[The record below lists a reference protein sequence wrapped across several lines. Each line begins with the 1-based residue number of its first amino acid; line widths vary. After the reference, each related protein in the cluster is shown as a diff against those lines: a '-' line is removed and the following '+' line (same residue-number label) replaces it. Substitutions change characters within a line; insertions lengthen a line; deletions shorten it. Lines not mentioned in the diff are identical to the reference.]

1 MSADNIRVLST
12 NAAMGVLN
20 VLGPKFER
28 ANGCTL
34 SVAYD
39 PAKAVKRQVENG
51 AVFDVAIVT
60 RPVFD
65 DLVAQGKMLAEPR
78 GDVGRSGLG
87 VSVRQGAAKPD
98 IGTTEAFKRAL
109 LAAKSVVRSSE
120 GTSGIYF
127 DKLLDRL
134 GIAEAMRDKIVLEP
148 SGRVAELV
156 ARGEAELAVQQVPE
170 LLPVGGAQY
179 VGPFPP
185 ELQLYS
191 EFVAGLASASRHRAA
206 AAAFVKALTTP
217 EAAALFK
224 AAGLEP
230 NART

>member
-1 MSADNIRVLST
+1 MTIATLKVLST
-12 NAAMGVLN
+12 HAAVDVLN
-20 VLGPKFER
+20 ELGPKFER
-28 ANGCTL
+28 AHGCRL
-34 SVAYD
+34 IYGYD

-51 AVFDVAIVT
+51 AAFDVAIVT

-87 VSVRQGAAKPD
+87 LSVRQGAAKPD
-98 IGTTEAFKRAL
+98 IATTEAFKRTL
-109 LAAKSVVRSSE
+109 LAAKSVARSTE

-127 DKLLDRL
+127 NTLLDRL
-134 GIAEAMRDKIVLEP
+134 GIAEAMRDKIVLGP

-156 ARGEAELAVQQVPE
+156 ARGEAEMAIQQVPE
-170 LLPVGGAQY
+170 LLPVAGAQY

-191 EFVAGLASASRHRAA
+191 DFTAGVAGASRHRDL
-206 AAAFVKALTTP
+206 AAAFVMALVTP

-230 NART
+230 IV

>member
-1 MSADNIRVLST
+1 MAAVEIRILST
-12 NAAMGVLN
+12 HAALDVLN

-28 ANGCTL
+28 AAGCRL
-34 SVAYD
+34 SFGYD

-51 AVFDVAIVT
+51 APFDVAIVT

-98 IGTTEAFKRAL
+98 ISTTDAFKRAL
-109 LAAKSVVRSSE
+109 LAANTVVRSTE

-127 DKLLDRL
+127 DKLIGRL
-134 GIAEAMRDKIVLEP
+134 GIAEAMRDKIVLGP

-156 ARGEAELAVQQVPE
+156 ARGEAEMAIQQIAE
-170 LLPVGGAQY
+170 LLPVTGAQY
-179 VGPFPP
+179 AGPFPP
-185 ELQLYS
+185 DLQLYS
-191 EFVAGLASASRHRAA
+191 EFAAGVAAASQHRET

-230 NART
+230 VPQ